1 MVTPSAMERE
11 TAQSI
16 AASFV
21 GSWHGTGFVDPCN
34 SVEAWYNIHPA
45 DANDKHVLAGYA
57 RLRMCG
63 VCPIGRLELKG
74 VRSASGL
81 SFTSYSRNVSKAE
94 FEPGGAPVNLT
105 GTFTSLD
112 SSNLTVQFRL
122 DGDQSGTCVMNGKS
136 MTESIKRSSIAGQ
149 FVLKSSKVADAPK
162 NILICG
168 CCAADPLVAPA

>member
-1 MVTPSAMERE
+1 MLARVLTALIVSMVTPSAMERE

-45 DANDKHVLAGYA
+45 DTSDKHVLAGYA

-122 DGDQSGTCVMNGKS
+122 DGDQSARMPNSPFTATLLLTTLLPTV
-136 MTESIKRSSIAGQ
+136 Q
-149 FVLKSSKVADAPK
+149 VARAS
-162 NILICG
+162 
-168 CCAADPLVAPA
+168 